1 MVQTGSMT
9 PLDDGADEQHDP
21 LREGECGERR
31 RGSKKGGR
39 GDRDG
44 EAVLPSPALYTS
56 PEPAAAVGGS
66 EYRSLRHCEGPPS

>member
-1 MVQTGSMT
+1 MVQTSSMT
-9 PLDDGADEQHDP
+9 SPFSDGADEQ
-21 LREGECGERR
+21 REARVTSGEGA
-31 RGSKKGGR
+31 R

-44 EAVLPSPALYTS
+44 EALLPSPALYTS